1 MPSGMT
7 VRARSIVAV
16 LGGDKAFKEA
26 IDSPMDLVA
35 VVRKGAPF
43 AWLAAVAEKL
53 GLSLETTAPVVG
65 IAPRTLARRKLT
77 GRLDPQESERVLR
90 VAKAIAR
97 ATSVLGTSEKAR
109 VWLQKENRAL
119 RDVAPLSM
127 MDTDLGAQAVDDVL
141 GRIEH
146 GIVG

>member
-1 MPSGMT
+1 MPDGMT
-7 VRARSIVAV
+7 VLARNIVAV
-16 LGGDKAFKEA
+16 LGGDKTLRDS
-26 IDSPMDLVA
+26 ISSPMDLVA

-43 AWLAAVAEKL
+43 GWLSSVADKL
-53 GLSLETTAPVVG
+53 GLSLEATAPVVG
-65 IAPRTLARRKLT
+65 MAPRTLARRKLS
-77 GRLDPQESERVLR
+77 GQLDPQESERVLR

-97 ATSVLGTSEKAR
+97 ATAVLGTAEKAR
-109 VWLQKENRAL
+109 AWLKRENRAL
-119 RDVAPLSM
+119 RNVAPITM

>member
-1 MPSGMT
+1 MT
-7 VRARSIVAV
+7 VLARNIVAV
-16 LGGDKAFKEA
+16 LGGDKAVKES
-26 IDSPMDLVA
+26 ISSPMDLVQI
-35 VVRKGAPF
+35 VRKGAPF
-43 AWLAAVAEKL
+43 GWLGSVAEKL
-53 GLSLETTAPVVG
+53 GLSLEATAPIVG

-77 GRLDPQESERVLR
+77 GQLDPQESERVLR

-97 ATSVLGTSEKAR
+97 ATSVLGTADKAR
-109 VWLQKENRAL
+109 AWLGKNNRAL

>member
-1 MPSGMT
+1 MT
-7 VRARSIVAV
+7 VLARNIVAV

-26 IDSPMDLVA
+26 VASPMDLVA
-35 VVRKGAPF
+35 LVRKGAPF
-43 AWLAAVAEKL
+43 AWFAAVAEKL
-53 GLSLETTAPVVG
+53 GLSLEATAHVVG
-65 IAPRTLARRKLT
+65 MAPRTLARRKL
-77 GRLDPQESERVLR
+77 GGQLDPQESERVLR

-97 ATSVLGTSEKAR
+97 ATAVLGSEEKAR
-109 VWLQKENRAL
+109 RWLRKENRAL

-141 GRIEH
+141 GRIEY

>member
-1 MPSGMT
+1 MPYGMPLL
-7 VRARSIVAV
+7 ARNIVAV
-16 LGGDKAFKEA
+16 LGGDKAFKEPIA
-26 IDSPMDLVA
+26 SPMDLVA

-43 AWLAAVAEKL
+43 AWLSAVAEKL
-53 GLSLETTAPVVG
+53 GLSLEATAPVVG
-65 IAPRTLARRKLT
+65 MAPRTLARRKLA
-77 GRLDPQESERVLR
+77 GQLDPHESERVLR

-97 ATSVLGTSEKAR
+97 STAVLGTPEKAR
-109 VWLQKENRAL
+109 AWLKKENRAL
-119 RDVAPLSM
+119 RDVAPITM

>member
-1 MPSGMT
+1 MPYGMT
-7 VRARSIVAV
+7 VLARNIVAV

-26 IDSPMDLVA
+26 IASPMDLVA

-43 AWLAAVAEKL
+43 AWLSSVADKL
-53 GLSLETTAPVVG
+53 GLSLEAAAPVVG
-65 IAPRTLARRKLT
+65 MAPRTLARRKLA
-77 GRLDPQESERVLR
+77 GQLDPQESERVLR

-97 ATSVLGTSEKAR
+97 ATAVLGTVDKAR
-109 VWLQKENRAL
+109 AWLKKENRAL
-119 RDVAPLSM
+119 RDVAPITM